1 MPDISNIVDVNVSLQ
16 TRSINTASFSNA
28 LFIASH
34 NVFQERNRIYQSA
47 TAAMDD
53 GFDADSP
60 VVTFLTN
67 CFAGSQSPNQVIIGR
82 RLLDS
87 LDLQVLSAS
96 EDEEYAVTVKVGDT
110 VTVVT
115 YTALVS
121 DTPSTVATALQG
133 LIDAVSGVTAT
144 VATDTVTCTPD
155 VITTNF
161 TVYNLSDNIGQT
173 YVGDAGE
180 DYTAAWTAIKPTLT
194 VDAFFLC
201 IDSHDPT
208 DVDDIFSLASTE
220 SLFAISS
227 SQDPDILDSTSTSDI
242 AYTLASK
249 AYQNG
254 LLMYHTQADS
264 AYPEGAIVGT
274 WAGTNAG
281 TVTLHGSDL
290 VGISTDVISD
300 TQANNIIAKNC
311 NFYTSLAGTPWFWNG
326 YVPDGNFADTIRF
339 ALWLEARVAES
350 VFGLLKRKNAS
361 TNSKV
366 PYNEIGFEMI
376 RLAISE
382 VLELAYARGATTAFK
397 DASRYLISIPERT
410 DIPTN
415 DRANRLLPD
424 VQFDV
429 IYSSAVHSVIIRG
442 NVTI

>member
-16 TRSINTASFSNA
+16 TRNINTASFSNA

-34 NVFQERNRIYQSA
+34 NVFQERFRIYQSA
-47 TAAMDD
+47 SSAIDD
-53 GFDADSP
+53 GFDSDSP

-67 CFAGSQSPNQVIIGR
+67 CFAGTQSPSQVIIGR

-87 LDLQVLSAS
+87 IDLQVLSAS
-96 EDEEYAVTVKVGDT
+96 EDEDYSVTVKVGDDIT
-110 VTVVT
+110 IVT
-115 YTALVS
+115 YTALVT
-121 DTPSTVATALQG
+121 DTPATVATALQG
-133 LIDAVSGVTAT
+133 LITAVSGVTAT

-161 TVYNLSDNIGQT
+161 TVYNVSDNIGVT

-180 DYTAAWTAIKPTLT
+180 DYPAAWAAIKPELT
-194 VDAFFLC
+194 IDAFFFC

-208 DVDDIFSLASTE
+208 DVDDIFSTASTE
-220 SLFAISS
+220 GLFAITS
-227 SQDPDILDSTSTSDI
+227 SQDVNIKDSASTSDI

-254 LLMYHTQADS
+254 LIMYHDNADTE
-264 AYPEGAIVGT
+264 YPEGAIVGT
-274 WAGTNAG
+274 WAGTQAG
-281 TVTLHGSDL
+281 TVTLHGADL
-290 VGISTDVISD
+290 IGITTNTITD
-300 TQANNIIAKNC
+300 TEAANIAAKNC
-311 NFYTSLAGTPWFWNG
+311 NYYTSLAGTSWFWNG

-366 PYNEIGFEMI
+366 PYNEIGFDMI
-376 RLAISE
+376 RGAISE
-382 VLELAYARGATTAFK
+382 VLELAYARGATTAFE
-397 DASRYLISIPERT
+397 DASRYLISIPNRT

-429 IYSSAVHSVIIRG
+429 IYSSAVHTVIIRG